1 MAVEFNIDGQNYRF
15 PDWATESTMEV
26 INKTLQEIAKN
37 NGVDAKTLKE
47 LNDSNKKLLKQIEKD
62 SKDSKS
68 DEATAVAQNK
78 EANRLLDDVVDK
90 LGNVQDEIKVGNKL
104 DKQEYKSFASKV
116 VGDMQNTGEQ
126 LGRITGTVGGM
137 MVKTAGI
144 AVGTVVTGFGIVA
157 KALHGAGGAIN
168 NLTKSG
174 IGFNSTYDNLGM
186 TTTQAIGNLGALG
199 DGFAG
204 AAARMK
210 ESSSVI
216 ATQGFGRFTDT
227 MKFAADTSEELG
239 MSFEESMDR
248 FGDAL
253 TRRQKMLN
261 LGNLDQGRLNKQVL
275 RTTKAQQAYSTALGV
290 GTEEMQ
296 NFVDGLLN
304 NNGVLMSSM
313 LRFSDTIRGD
323 LVAGIEVFAS
333 GMAAMG
339 GQAGQDIAT
348 AFTEAAATGSLGL
361 SEAAIGMVT
370 ALPNLAGPMNE
381 YISAVQ
387 SGTLSQEQSEE
398 MVTGMTKQLG
408 NLSQSEKERIRLLAR
423 TGDVHA
429 QSLANAISQFEQ
441 SESKMAEINKA
452 LGTGFN
458 LDLVQKGTNQFNKVM
473 AQISGGAQNA
483 FYSLFSDSE
492 VTGAMTEG
500 FEDILKIFGFGV
512 DDMSGAAQG
521 VGGMM
526 QKLAK
531 DFVPY
536 IKMAV
541 DQLKEFATYLKEAFE
556 DGGFK
561 GVISTVLGDIKSALI
576 PSFGTVMKWL
586 AGGILAVMTI
596 SAAKEAVMAGKFW
609 AMQKAAAGASKVGGA
624 ITDKLFGG
632 AKQAAGGFVGPMQKG
647 MSKTGTAIGEK
658 AGNLLGGESTKADA
672 ITGKMTNGG
681 KSGGFLQSIADAV
694 KKFGDTKVLKG
705 AAAIALLGAS
715 VGLAAVGLRTFNEV
729 DFTSLVKGT
738 LAIGG
743 LALLAKTLGKGSIGM
758 VMGAASIALLGAAV
772 VPLAFGLSLM
782 KDVGF
787 KTIGVLAAGLVVLGV
802 AAAGLSFISPFIIA
816 GAAAIGV
823 LGLALIPVGIA
834 MQLIQEPLKTFGT
847 SLQSLAEVDGGGLA
861 NTAGGLLA
869 VAGAMALMA
878 PILPFILVGALAIPV
893 IDAMG
898 KALQGFN
905 SIDMSNLAQ
914 AGVAMTALGAGMSTL
929 SGGSLMSSVKDGIGG
944 LFGADSP
951 IEKIQKFIQGF
962 KGLDLGG
969 IYMAGFA
976 MEKLTD
982 ATAQIPSATQN
993 LGPFASSMEDLGLA
1007 LRSMGDEPFK
1017 GFEGIEPYAT
1027 SMGMFATSTEQLSNA
1042 LYDMDLSSAS
1052 DGFFELAT
1060 SIHSMALAMD
1070 ELSVG
1075 DILKLGALKMIG
1087 PSKQDIAK
1095 EHAPVE
1101 KPKPKS
1107 REEKIFDKAKTD
1119 GSTTLLNDYSA
1130 EAADRESEM
1139 ANAIAEIKAE
1149 NKELTAMVMVKG
1161 EGVKKLTSAEIKEG
1175 MDSGKISRS
1184 LGKNARQNIKMQEQ
1198 AAQIPDNGTGK
1209 KSGTFKNGKLVQPK
1223 ASEELEKPTVDVST
1237 VQPNETTAEEPKKGV
1252 LVPTPNET
1260 TAEEPKK
1267 GVLVPTPKANV
1278 ALNKNVNKAEP
1289 ELDMFG
1295 DVVDPNEKIDYAGT
1309 TAAYEKRFGVDKSS
1323 FSSKR
1328 ADGSRFQIG
1337 NQPDNTE
1344 PNGLGTGPGIDKA
1357 PFTSKIPPV
1366 EGGRKKS
1373 SMADDFA
1380 KDMSSTAPSTASAPQ
1395 PSEEKLDTLIA
1406 LQTENNMLLK
1416 KQTSATKELGA

>member
-500 FEDILKIFGFGV
+500 FEICR
-512 DDMSGAAQG
+512 
-521 VGGMM
+521 
-526 QKLAK
+526 
-531 DFVPY
+531 
-536 IKMAV
+536 
-541 DQLKEFATYLKEAFE
+541 
-556 DGGFK
+556 
-561 GVISTVLGDIKSALI
+561 
-576 PSFGTVMKWL
+576 
-586 AGGILAVMTI
+586 
-596 SAAKEAVMAGKFW
+596 KF
-609 AMQKAAAGASKVGGA
+609 
-624 ITDKLFGG
+624 F
-632 AKQAAGGFVGPMQKG
+632 
-647 MSKTGTAIGEK
+647 
-658 AGNLLGGESTKADA
+658 
-672 ITGKMTNGG
+672 
-681 KSGGFLQSIADAV
+681 
-694 KKFGDTKVLKG
+694 
-705 AAAIALLGAS
+705 
-715 VGLAAVGLRTFNEV
+715 
-729 DFTSLVKGT
+729 
-738 LAIGG
+738 
-743 LALLAKTLGKGSIGM
+743 
-758 VMGAASIALLGAAV
+758 
-772 VPLAFGLSLM
+772 
-782 KDVGF
+782 
-787 KTIGVLAAGLVVLGV
+787 
-802 AAAGLSFISPFIIA
+802 
-816 GAAAIGV
+816 
-823 LGLALIPVGIA
+823 
-834 MQLIQEPLKTFGT
+834 
-847 SLQSLAEVDGGGLA
+847 
-861 NTAGGLLA
+861 
-869 VAGAMALMA
+869 
-878 PILPFILVGALAIPV
+878 
-893 IDAMG
+893 
-898 KALQGFN
+898 
-905 SIDMSNLAQ
+905 
-914 AGVAMTALGAGMSTL
+914 
-929 SGGSLMSSVKDGIGG
+929 
-944 LFGADSP
+944 
-951 IEKIQKFIQGF
+951 
-962 KGLDLGG
+962 
-969 IYMAGFA
+969 
-976 MEKLTD
+976 
-982 ATAQIPSATQN
+982 
-993 LGPFASSMEDLGLA
+993 
-1007 LRSMGDEPFK
+1007 
-1017 GFEGIEPYAT
+1017 
-1027 SMGMFATSTEQLSNA
+1027 
-1042 LYDMDLSSAS
+1042 
-1052 DGFFELAT
+1052 
-1060 SIHSMALAMD
+1060 
-1070 ELSVG
+1070 
-1075 DILKLGALKMIG
+1075 
-1087 PSKQDIAK
+1087 
-1095 EHAPVE
+1095 
-1101 KPKPKS
+1101 
-1107 REEKIFDKAKTD
+1107 
-1119 GSTTLLNDYSA
+1119 
-1130 EAADRESEM
+1130 
-1139 ANAIAEIKAE
+1139 
-1149 NKELTAMVMVKG
+1149 
-1161 EGVKKLTSAEIKEG
+1161 
-1175 MDSGKISRS
+1175 
-1184 LGKNARQNIKMQEQ
+1184 
-1198 AAQIPDNGTGK
+1198 
-1209 KSGTFKNGKLVQPK
+1209 
-1223 ASEELEKPTVDVST
+1223 
-1237 VQPNETTAEEPKKGV
+1237 
-1252 LVPTPNET
+1252 
-1260 TAEEPKK
+1260 
-1267 GVLVPTPKANV
+1267 
-1278 ALNKNVNKAEP
+1278 
-1289 ELDMFG
+1289 
-1295 DVVDPNEKIDYAGT
+1295 
-1309 TAAYEKRFGVDKSS
+1309 
-1323 FSSKR
+1323 
-1328 ADGSRFQIG
+1328 
-1337 NQPDNTE
+1337 
-1344 PNGLGTGPGIDKA
+1344 
-1357 PFTSKIPPV
+1357 
-1366 EGGRKKS
+1366 
-1373 SMADDFA
+1373 
-1380 KDMSSTAPSTASAPQ
+1380 
-1395 PSEEKLDTLIA
+1395 
-1406 LQTENNMLLK
+1406 
-1416 KQTSATKELGA
+1416 